1 MRNISANGLAQ
12 LAKRHGNEPVNIIE
26 VDWIAGRAPA
36 SYADKDVQ
44 GIPGKIVELGDL
56 DDVVAHVTA
65 ESGVTNSDSSQQIDV
80 TLDDVDGSIKTIFD
94 SYDVHKRPVRVY
106 QWFEGLDL
114 SDKFLIFAGKIN
126 TPISWNERDRT
137 VKITVVSQLEDQ
149 EIGFSAEEGQ
159 FPYLPADL
167 VGKAWP
173 MLFGTVI
180 DSPALQIN
188 KALEACTLAGVG
200 IVSGSA
206 AMGGLPLY
214 ENGTNSDGGGNAG
227 NALTVIQMNIILEAS
242 ECWMGVDDQKSQQ
255 LLDQYN
261 KMAEKLNEEL
271 AQKARSGSVRPDEA
285 GTADCQR
292 HLPGHRCEPD
302 SHHRRRGFPAE
313 HAHHDQH
320 QRRPVHRFLCRQQ
333 LLRHLQ
339 RSPRQR
345 NGRPAGGQRFERP
358 MPAPAR
364 EGPGLRLQDGRALW
378 LRRFL

>member
-1 MRNISANGLAQ
+1 MRNISAEGLAQ

-26 VDWIAGRAPA
+26 VDWIAGQSPA

-44 GIPGKIVELGDL
+44 GIAGKIVELGDL
-56 DDVVAHVTA
+56 DDVVAHIIA
-65 ESGVTNSDSSQQIDV
+65 ESGVTNSDTSQQIDV
-80 TLDDVDGSIKTIFD
+80 TLDDIDGSIKTIFD
-94 SYDVHKRPVRVY
+94 SYDVHKRSVRVY

-114 SDKFLIFAGKIN
+114 SDKFLVFAGKIN
-126 TPISWNERDRT
+126 TPVSWNERDRT

-200 IVSGSA
+200 IVSGA
-206 AMGGLPLY
+206 AQMGGLPLY

-227 NALTVIQMNIILEAS
+227 GNALTVIQMDIILEAA

-255 LLDQYN
+255 LTDQYN
-261 KMAEKLNEEL
+261 KMAEKFNEQL
-271 AQKARSGSVRPDEA
+271 AQKAAQEA
-285 GTADCQR
+285 C
-292 HLPGHRCEPD
+292 
-302 SHHRRRGFPAE
+302 
-313 HAHHDQH
+313 
-320 QRRPVHRFLCRQQ
+320 
-333 LLRHLQ
+333 
-339 RSPRQR
+339 
-345 NGRPAGGQRFERP
+345 AG
-358 MPAPAR
+358 
-364 EGPGLRLQDGRALW
+364 
-378 LRRFL
+378 